1 MSLTSYRAAPP
12 RDSCQLSV
20 VREESLL
27 ITGPW
32 PWIGLRTWRRP
43 TLPRLGTRYHGG
55 WGFSRRSSGW
65 DRVRTPRHGH
75 QVVKPIQ
82 LSVGSCQWSEKRA
95 TRRQVL
101 VCVVCE
107 RSAAASSIPGSMIAA
122 HGGSLAGDEI

>member
-43 TLPRLGTRYHGG
+43 TLPRLGTQYHGR
-55 WGFSRRSSGW
+55 WGFSRPSSGW

-82 LSVGSCQWSEKRA
+82 LSGASRQLSDDDPRRSGSGA
-95 TRRQVL
+95 
-101 VCVVCE
+101 VCVLRVAP
-107 RSAAASSIPGSMIAA
+107 RDPYLSVN
-122 HGGSLAGDEI
+122 